1 MIRKTAIGLAVAAML
16 FGPLVTTASAAE
28 KPAKVPK
35 IKLEP
40 LKPGKIK
47 LDPRLGYIL
56 VRMGPSNA
64 SEKPT
69 PVAFVRI
76 NAATGKPFEP
86 GDEEAAVPNFD
97 RTVLVVVNAGR
108 SFGEVDGQ
116 SVYLLSA
123 YPGQWIISNVG
134 ETCLSLG
141 TYQFEVKQGEVA
153 DIGSLWTAREDGKS
167 AVPQL
172 AGVTLSQDL
181 VEFGT
186 MMNIVMS
193 TALFAAPADG
203 TPALPAELASFPVSK
218 AALSPDFRMENRCQ
232 GLINRAASLPPM
244 ESAPPMTQAEALAAI
259 DKMNPPDRVE
269 AARKR
274 AAQKAASAAAA
285 K

>member
-1 MIRKTAIGLAVAAML
+1 MIRNSAIALAAAAML
-16 FGPLVTTASAAE
+16 LGPLATTASAAE

-56 VRMGPSNA
+56 VRMGPSSA
-64 SEKPT
+64 SEKPV

-76 NAATGKPFEP
+76 NATTGKPFEV
-86 GDEEAAVPNFD
+86 GVYEAGAPNFGTW
-97 RTVLVVVNAGR
+97 TVAVNVGR

-123 YPGQWIISNVG
+123 YPGQWVISNVG

-141 TYQFEVKQGEVA
+141 TYQFEVEQGEIA
-153 DIGSLWTAREDGKS
+153 DIGSLLTAREDGKS

-172 AGVTLSQDL
+172 AGVTLSPDL

-193 TALFAAPADG
+193 TALFAAPAEG
-203 TPALPAELASFPVSK
+203 TPALPAELAGLPVSK

-244 ESAPPMTQAEALAAI
+244 ESAPPMTQAEAVAAI
-259 DKMNPPDRVE
+259 QRINPPEQVE

-274 AAQKAASAAAA
+274 AEHRATEAAA

>member
-1 MIRKTAIGLAVAAML
+1 MIRKCAIALAAAAML
-16 FGPLVTTASAAE
+16 SGPLATTASAAE
-28 KPAKVPK
+28 KPAKVQK

-76 NAATGKPFEP
+76 NATTGKPFEV
-86 GDEEAAVPNFD
+86 GVYEAGVPNLG
-97 RTVLVVVNAGR
+97 TWTVVVNVGR

-141 TYQFEVKQGEVA
+141 TYQFEVKQGEIA
-153 DIGSLWTAREDGKS
+153 DIGSLLTAREDGKS
-167 AVPQL
+167 GVPQL
-172 AGVTLSQDL
+172 AGVTLSPDL

-193 TALFAAPADG
+193 TALFAAPAEG
-203 TPALPAELASFPVSK
+203 TPALPAELAGMPVSK

-259 DKMNPPDRVE
+259 DKMNPPERVE

-274 AAQKAASAAAA
+274 AEQKAAAGGAR
-285 K
+285 

>member
-1 MIRKTAIGLAVAAML
+1 MIRKSAITLAAAAML
-16 FGPLVTTASAAE
+16 SGSLATTAIAAE
-28 KPAKVPK
+28 KSAKVQK

-76 NAATGKPFEP
+76 NAATGRQFEP
-86 GDEEAAVPNFD
+86 GDAEATMPNFD
-97 RTVLVVVNAGR
+97 RTLLVVVNVGR

-141 TYQFEVKQGEVA
+141 TYQFQVKQGEIA
-153 DIGSLWTAREDGKS
+153 DIGTLLTAREDGKS

-172 AGVTLSQDL
+172 AGITLSPDL

-193 TALFAAPADG
+193 TALFAAPAEG
-203 TPALPAELASFPVSK
+203 TPALPAELAGIPVTK
-218 AALSPDFRMENRCQ
+218 ATLSPDFRMENRCQ

-259 DKMNPPDRVE
+259 DKMNPPEKVE

-274 AAQKAASAAAA
+274 AEQKAAAGGTR
-285 K
+285 

>member
-1 MIRKTAIGLAVAAML
+1 MIGKSAITLAAAAML
-16 FGPLVTTASAAE
+16 FGPLATTTSAAE

-64 SEKPT
+64 NDKPV

-86 GDEEAAVPNFD
+86 GDQEAAVPNFD
-97 RTVLVVVNAGR
+97 RTVLVVVNVGR

-141 TYQFEVKQGEVA
+141 TYQFEVKQGEIA
-153 DIGSLWTAREDGKS
+153 DIGSLLTAREDGKS

-172 AGVTLSQDL
+172 AGVTLSPDL
-181 VEFGT
+181 AEFGT
-186 MMNIVMS
+186 MTNIVMS
-193 TALFAAPADG
+193 NALFAAPAEG
-203 TPALPAELASFPVSK
+203 TPALPTELAGFPVAK

-232 GLINRAASLPPM
+232 GLINRAASLPPI

-259 DKMNPPDRVE
+259 DKMNPPERVE

-274 AAQKAASAAAA
+274 AEQKVAAGGAR
-285 K
+285 